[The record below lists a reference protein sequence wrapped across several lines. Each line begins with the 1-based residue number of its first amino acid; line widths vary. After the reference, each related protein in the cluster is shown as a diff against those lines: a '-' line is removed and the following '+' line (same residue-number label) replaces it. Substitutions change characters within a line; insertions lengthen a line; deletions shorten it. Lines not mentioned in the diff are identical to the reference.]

1 MPHQL
6 HAPLSYAEGFRCIGS
21 ACEDTC
27 CAGWTV
33 PVDGA
38 AWERFQG
45 LPESPL
51 KVLIDASVAVSVEC
65 SPPGSGQGLGSFR
78 MTEKNECPLLTPEHM
93 CRIHGEL
100 GEAMLPQTC
109 ATYPRVWAVTAGVS
123 ETSLALSCPEAA
135 RLVLF
140 SPDLAMAPHTGA
152 SAEEPFWAIRAAVL
166 KLVRNRDYPLWERL
180 FLLQIFCQRLDAI
193 ARGELK
199 RSVTG
204 FLGDF
209 DAAVAGG
216 TLRPA
221 MAALPVDRKA
231 QLDVVLRLAGLMLH
245 KSNIRPRFVEC
256 IRAFTSGIGNGPGAT
271 LDSLGAHYAYAH
283 DRHFAPFFDR
293 HPQILENYLI
303 NAMVRRRFPFGK
315 GEPGA
320 GTEPQMLRE
329 FALLAA
335 QFALIRG
342 LLIGVAGFHGAA
354 FSAAHV
360 VHTVQAASKHFE
372 HHPEFLD
379 MAHGLLVESRMDG
392 ARGLAI
398 LLRNAEV
405 GLPAGVGQILP
416 GAVVQEPAGGE
427 SRPASGEISAPV
439 LQDGRPAWAAAR
451 AG

>member
-1 MPHQL
+1 MSQEL
-6 HAPLSYAEGFRCIGS
+6 QTPLSYADEFHCIGS
-21 ACEDTC
+21 QCEDTC

-33 PVDGA
+33 PVDLA
-38 AWERFQG
+38 SQQRFQG

-51 KVLIDASVAVSVEC
+51 KVLVNASIDPASAD
-65 SPPGSGQGLGSFR
+65 SGRNAASFR
-78 MTEKNECPLLTPEHM
+78 MNEKQQCPLLTDERL
-93 CRIHGEL
+93 CRVHAEL
-100 GEAMLPQTC
+100 GPGMLPQTC
-109 ATYPRVWAVTAGVS
+109 ASYPRVAGAIEGFV

-140 SPDLAMAPHTGA
+140 SPHLEMISHTDRPVGR
-152 SAEEPFWAIRAAVL
+152 SFWMIRAAVL
-166 KLVRNRDYPLWERL
+166 KLVRNREYPLWERL

-199 RSVTG
+199 RSWAE
-204 FLGDF
+204 FLADF

-216 TLRPA
+216 TLRTA
-221 MAALPVDRKA
+221 METLPVDRKA

-245 KSNIRPRFVEC
+245 KSNVRPRFVEC
-256 IRAFTSGIGNGPGAT
+256 IKAFTAGIGNGPGAT

-293 HPQILENYLI
+293 HPQMLENYLI
-303 NAMVRRRFPFGK
+303 NSIVRRHFPFGK
-315 GEPGA
+315 SELGSDA
-320 GTEPQMLRE
+320 GPQMSHE

-335 QFALIRG
+335 QFVLMRG

-354 FSAAHV
+354 FSSEHV

-372 HHPEFLD
+372 HHPEFLA
-379 MAHGLLVESRMDG
+379 MAHTLLVETTMDG

-398 LLRNAEV
+398 LLRNAE
-405 GLPAGVGQILP
+405 AGRPENRPFG
-416 GAVVQEPAGGE
+416 QEPAGGE
-427 SRPASGEISAPV
+427 SRPASGAKSAGA
-439 LQDGRPAWAAAR
+439 LRGERPAWAVGR

>member
-1 MPHQL
+1 
-6 HAPLSYAEGFRCIGS
+6 
-21 ACEDTC
+21 
-27 CAGWTV
+27 
-33 PVDGA
+33 
-38 AWERFQG
+38 
-45 LPESPL
+45 
-51 KVLIDASVAVSVEC
+51 
-65 SPPGSGQGLGSFR
+65 
-78 MTEKNECPLLTPEHM
+78 
-93 CRIHGEL
+93 
-100 GEAMLPQTC
+100 
-109 ATYPRVWAVTAGVS
+109 
-123 ETSLALSCPEAA
+123 
-135 RLVLF
+135 
-140 SPDLAMAPHTGA
+140 
-152 SAEEPFWAIRAAVL
+152 
-166 KLVRNRDYPLWERL
+166 
-180 FLLQIFCQRLDAI
+180 
-193 ARGELK
+193 
-199 RSVTG
+199 
-204 FLGDF
+204 
-209 DAAVAGG
+209 
-216 TLRPA
+216 
-221 MAALPVDRKA
+221 
-231 QLDVVLRLAGLMLH
+231 LAGLMLH